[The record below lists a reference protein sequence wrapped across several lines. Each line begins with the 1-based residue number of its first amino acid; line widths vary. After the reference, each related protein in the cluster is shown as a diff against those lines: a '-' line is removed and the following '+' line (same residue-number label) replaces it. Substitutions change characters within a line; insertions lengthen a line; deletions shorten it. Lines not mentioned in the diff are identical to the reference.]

1 MNAPFQHMP
10 WSENVIVADADY
22 IDRVAFDLTVN
33 FERMLGRRIPKADL
47 AQWLVCVGLD
57 GGMRPGQQS
66 STQVVLLHA
75 KQRSQLD
82 NFMPSGIDNELNGRA
97 FNDPML
103 GEFTIAT
110 VATEESMVNND
121 DLFLDIVG
129 TILAQ
134 NEVRRVMI
142 VPNAEEGSLYDDLRE
157 TIRRTSSNREELP
170 TVTLFTMEPR
180 QGGRF
185 QQELLGYSLMAALG
199 IRGDELQP

>member
-1 MNAPFQHMP
+1 MH
-10 WSENVIVADADY
+10 
-22 IDRVAFDLTVN
+22 
-33 FERMLGRRIPKADL
+33 
-47 AQWLVCVGLD
+47 
-57 GGMRPGQQS
+57 
-66 STQVVLLHA
+66 
-75 KQRSQLD
+75 
-82 NFMPSGIDNELNGRA
+82 
-97 FNDPML
+97 
-103 GEFTIAT
+103 
-110 VATEESMVNND
+110 
-121 DLFLDIVG
+121 LFLDIVG

-157 TIRRTSSNREELP
+157 TIRRTSSNREEQP